1 MKALVPI
8 NRGSLLLPGFV
19 LATSLIFQY
28 CGDPMTQTDS
38 IMAPKAEKITKELT
52 QHGHI
57 RIDNYYWLNERENT
71 KVIDYLNQENEYL
84 NAKMK
89 HTLPLQDKL
98 YDEIVGRIKKTD
110 NSVPVL
116 QNGFFYYVRYEETG
130 EYPIY
135 CREKANGVDEQL
147 EEIMEAL
154 KGQNERK
161 EEEVL
166 LNVNEMAKG
175 HEFFDV
181 STINISTNNFIMAY
195 GVDTVGRRQYS
206 LHFKDLKTGEL
217 LSDVIPN
224 TTGGVTWANDNSTV
238 FYSTKDHTLRAYK
251 IIKHVLGTV
260 IEKDELVYH
269 EEDDTFGTYI
279 YKTKSKKFL
288 VIGS

>member
-1 MKALVPI
+1 
-8 NRGSLLLPGFV
+8 
-19 LATSLIFQY
+19 
-28 CGDPMTQTDS
+28 MTQTDS

-206 LHFKDLKTGEL
+206 LHFK
-217 LSDVIPN
+217 
-224 TTGGVTWANDNSTV
+224 
-238 FYSTKDHTLRAYK
+238 
-251 IIKHVLGTV
+251 
-260 IEKDELVYH
+260 
-269 EEDDTFGTYI
+269 
-279 YKTKSKKFL
+279 L
-288 VIGS
+288 VIVFNWN